1 MAKAKAK
8 EVSFD
13 WSPKNGWDGLTKREE
28 KSLEKYCSE
37 YMEFLSKSKTERLA
51 YTESVK
57 LAEAHGYVNISEKK
71 KLKAGDK
78 IYIGF
83 NGKTIMLVNI
93 GNKPLTDGLRIVGGH
108 TDAPRLDSKPVPLYE
123 DGGVVLLDTSYY
135 GGIRKYHWVSST
147 LAIHGVVVK
156 EDGSKV
162 DISIGEDLTDPIFTI
177 TDLLPHLAAKQSKL
191 PLSTAITGEGLNVL
205 VGSRP
210 IDKKSDKIK
219 NPIKENIL
227 KILNEKYG
235 ITEEDFVS
243 AELEIV
249 PAGPAREIGFDRSM
263 IGGYGHDDRVCAYAG
278 LRAALDMKEIPEYT
292 SVVLMCDKEEIG
304 SEGNTGMNSF
314 FFENTVAEVLALENS
329 KSTNLNVRR
338 CLSRSKMLSADV
350 CCLHD
355 PNYPDVSAP
364 NGNMAKMNHGCV
376 LVKYTGSRGKSGGS
390 DASAE
395 FVGEIRSIFNEAKV
409 CWQMGLIG
417 KVDEGGGGTIS
428 KFMARY
434 GMEVIDCGVGL
445 FGMHSTVEVAG
456 KIDIYMTYKGYK
468 AFFEKK

>member
-1 MAKAKAK
+1 MAKAK

-13 WSPKNGWDGLTKREE
+13 WSPRNGWDGLTKREE
-28 KSLEKYCSE
+28 KVLEKYCSE
-37 YMEFLSKSKTERLA
+37 YMEFLSKAKTERLA
-51 YTESVK
+51 YDESVK
-57 LAEAHGYVNISEKK
+57 LAEAYGYMNISSKK
-71 KLKAGDK
+71 KLNPGDK

-83 NGKTIMLVNI
+83 NGKTIMLMSI
-93 GNKPLTDGLRIVGGH
+93 GRTPLTDGLRIVGGH

-123 DGGVVLLDTSYY
+123 DGDVVLLDTSYY

-147 LAIHGVVVK
+147 LAIHGVVIK
-156 EDGSKV
+156 QDGSKV
-162 DISIGEDLTDPIFTI
+162 DIAIGEDITDPIFTI
-177 TDLLPHLAAKQSKL
+177 TDLLPHLAAKQSKK
-191 PLSTAITGEGLNVL
+191 PLATAITGEGLNVL

-210 IDKKSDKIK
+210 IDKKSDKNK
-219 NPIKENIL
+219 HPIKDNIL

-243 AELEIV
+243 SELEIV
-249 PAGPAREIGFDRSM
+249 PSGPAREVGFDRSM

-278 LRAALDMKEIPEYT
+278 LRAALDMEEIPEYT

-314 FFENTVAEVLALENS
+314 FFENAVAEVLALENS

-376 LVKYTGSRGKSGGS
+376 LVKYTGSRGKNGGS
-390 DASAE
+390 DAGAE
-395 FVGEIRSIFNEAKV
+395 FVGEIRKIFNDAKV
-409 CWQMGLIG
+409 CWQTGLIG

-445 FGMHSTVEVAG
+445 FGMHSTFEVAG

-468 AFFEKK
+468 AFLENK